1 MFISLGAIRQNRERA
16 ALYFDFV
23 QHKSGSR
30 SALLVVDIRAAREVC
45 HSLFGVREKECKF
58 RKDQLQS
65 APSIAVLVWKKLDG
79 EGVDRRFLLWKI
91 DKK

>member
-1 MFISLGAIRQNRERA
+1 M
-16 ALYFDFV
+16 
-23 QHKSGSR
+23 
-30 SALLVVDIRAAREVC
+30 LLVVDIRVAREVC
-45 HSLFGVREKECKF
+45 HSLFGVREKESKF
-58 RKDQLQS
+58 RKDQLQN

>member
-1 MFISLGAIRQNRERA
+1 MFIFLVAIRQNRERA

-30 SALLVVDIRAAREVC
+30 SVSLVVDIRVAREVC

-65 APSIAVLVWKKLDG
+65 GHPL
-79 EGVDRRFLLWKI
+79 RC
-91 DKK
+91 